1 MANTLLFPSARGPLS
16 PAPTSRN
23 EAGGAAYDLSPE
35 ATLARL
41 AATGCLTST
50 FYASAEVQLEK
61 VLKLT
66 SKLDPSFIARTAL
79 YARHTGY
86 MKDMPA
92 LLCAVLA
99 KRDVFLL
106 GQIFPRVIDNGR
118 MLRTFVQILRSG
130 VTGRRSLG
138 TAPKRLVREWLEN
151 ATDWQLINA
160 SIGNNPSLADIVK
173 MVHPRPTSASREAF
187 YGWLV
192 GKKFDLEALPEAVRF
207 FEIWK
212 NHPQKKVPDVP
223 FQLLTALP
231 LKNRDWNLIAL
242 SASWQ
247 TTRMNLNTFARHGVF
262 SNRKTVKELANRLA
276 NPELVRRSRVFPYQ
290 LMVAYLNASN
300 DVPYKLQDAL
310 QDAMEIALENV
321 PKLEGKV
328 VVCCDVSGSMGWPVT
343 GWRQGASSKVRC
355 IDVAGLMSA
364 AILRTNPEARV
375 LPFECGVVNLKLNA
389 RDTVITNAKKLSN
402 IGGGGTNC
410 SAPLK
415 KLNREKAAPDL
426 VIFVSDNESWMDP
439 NNSFSTTVMKEW
451 EQIRRRNKKARLVCL
466 DIVPNNTTQAPDR
479 ADILNISGFNDSV
492 FKVIASFAQGGNSAD
507 HWVREIKKES
517 FK

>member
-1 MANTLLFPSARGPLS
+1 M
-16 PAPTSRN
+16 
-23 EAGGAAYDLSPE
+23 
-35 ATLARL
+35 
-41 AATGCLTST
+41 
-50 FYASAEVQLEK
+50 QLEK

-262 SNRKTVKELANRLA
+262 SNRKTVKE
-276 NPELVRRSRVFPYQ
+276 
-290 LMVAYLNASN
+290 
-300 DVPYKLQDAL
+300 
-310 QDAMEIALENV
+310 
-321 PKLEGKV
+321 
-328 VVCCDVSGSMGWPVT
+328 
-343 GWRQGASSKVRC
+343 
-355 IDVAGLMSA
+355 
-364 AILRTNPEARV
+364 
-375 LPFECGVVNLKLNA
+375 
-389 RDTVITNAKKLSN
+389 
-402 IGGGGTNC
+402 
-410 SAPLK
+410 
-415 KLNREKAAPDL
+415 
-426 VIFVSDNESWMDP
+426 
-439 NNSFSTTVMKEW
+439 
-451 EQIRRRNKKARLVCL
+451 
-466 DIVPNNTTQAPDR
+466 
-479 ADILNISGFNDSV
+479 
-492 FKVIASFAQGGNSAD
+492 
-507 HWVREIKKES
+507 
-517 FK
+517 